1 MLNSLQQFKN
11 GIIEQEVV
19 VRGFL
24 LVGIEKEALCSA
36 MKWNGKKNN
45 VLRCVWIPTYKKYDN
60 FKCWQC
66 LKFSDCVGWAWS
78 LN

>member
-36 MKWNGKKNN
+36 MK
-45 VLRCVWIPTYKKYDN
+45 
-60 FKCWQC
+60 
-66 LKFSDCVGWAWS
+66 
-78 LN
+78 